1 MNNNIMSNSYQKT
14 ILLDCNRKNSLEYD
28 ASVLSDS
35 KSIFTNRLGDGL
47 KLNAGDQVSV
57 QSAYVSSIGAG
68 GEVIEFTGKHTGL
81 EYTLQETQ
89 INGSGNACNTIEG
102 FEETFTQNVSK
113 TFEVKDNEANIEMNF
128 YKNLNGEQYFNLPRR
143 FDKLYEEDAS
153 NADYA
158 KIFTEENTSANGA
171 TVELEFTSDPTT
183 GVNSDRYDLLEIL
196 CTADYHYNNQLGT
209 QSRFVYKNDNSKA
222 LLFTRDGIKYYN
234 NASAT
239 DQLNTSYVPPWTH
252 KYIPFKKI
260 VNLKTDIGFDSPSN
274 IASTLTSQLQSSTP
288 AEKITLKLKSPLGLP
303 AFEDVNVINDS
314 PLSIKNESPTFQTF
328 AAANPH
334 FVTKTNFEK
343 FISTVPAD
351 ILTQESLEYY
361 NSFQTIGV
369 LRPELFIAGR
379 DLHGEYSASF
389 NHITR
394 GRGIFELKIPV
405 SASLSSTDSAITK
418 LNTSRVG
425 LLVTNLLWENSD
437 TNDLQGV
444 PMLKRFKRLF
454 EAQKLYPE
462 LFDFS
467 NNASIT
473 SKYAAMNQN
482 NASIVFKELN
492 ASNARI
498 LHGNTAIFSQPDNVF
513 AALLAGIQATPTN
526 VLGDD
531 NMKTY
536 YKFTFPVVSQPEGW
550 DMRSAPLF
558 LFYDEDKKDVFND
571 DLWEWDKREVA
582 YDNLCYGFAKR
593 YRHTDGQDYIA
604 LTTERLGGIPEAL
617 NASYGFYNYNNDNN
631 SSNTFRQM
639 LQTGTGTTR
648 QQPFKFGW
656 DYHANAY
663 GNRFVSLYTGQLRQS
678 AFTNSSNTQS
688 RTRLI
693 IDGNS
698 TQANI
703 IPLTYVGAQA
713 PLVNFDSVS
722 TRFNFSDLYTPE
734 YIGGQF
740 DSNQILGSKKSAS
753 LVPGAAT
760 AGAEVYK
767 INKVL
772 SRFTYCPDMLPYIE
786 IININNEHNQTTI
799 PPNTNLSMFEVF
811 DSHSGVVISN
821 FGLTEA
827 QWESSLWKILGFE
840 YNQFNGNTNNLQKRI
855 QTTDKPNTNLITTNA
870 QVNNAEIEEY
880 YVNPYGSIAFK
891 PLLPTPYYVPSN
903 FINAS
908 GGSVNL
914 YPTISINSKSSKI
927 KATSLPIKSSRPYY
941 LIKSDIINDTHY
953 IGNRNGINLPVCAVV
968 NKVNGYSDAFT
979 LENSDISFTVTK
991 PYVINTIKTVIADPD
1006 GTEATVDE
1014 SSGVIYKIVKNIQ
1027 ADLNVAETI
1036 ANNRP

>member
-1 MNNNIMSNSYQKT
+1 MNNNIMTSYQKT

-47 KLNAGDQVSV
+47 KLNVGDQVSV

-68 GEVIEFTGKHTGL
+68 GEVIEFTGKNTGL
-81 EYTLQETQ
+81 KYTLQETQ

-102 FEETFTQNVSK
+102 FEETFTENVSK
-113 TFEVKDNEANIEMNF
+113 TFEVKDNEANLEINF

-143 FDKLYEEDAS
+143 FDKAIPEETDS
-153 NADYA
+153 NEYVN
-158 KIFTEENTSANGA
+158 IFTNENTSGNGA
-171 TVELEFTSDPTT
+171 TVESTFTFAGS
-183 GVNSDRYDLLEIL
+183 GNSLRYDLLEIL

-209 QSRFVYKNDNSKA
+209 SSRFVYKNDNSKA

-252 KYIPFKKI
+252 KYLPFKKI
-260 VNLKTDIGFDSPSN
+260 VNLKTDVGFDSPSN
-274 IASTLTSQLQSSTP
+274 VASTLTGQLQSSTP
-288 AEKITLKLKSPLGLP
+288 AEKISIKLRAPSGQT
-303 AFEDVNVINDS
+303 AFSDFNVINNS
-314 PLSIKNESPTFQTF
+314 PISIKNESPTFQTF
-328 AAANPH
+328 SAANPH
-334 FVTKTNFEK
+334 FVSKTNFED
-343 FISTVPAD
+343 FVSYTSAS
-351 ILTQESLEYY
+351 ILTEKSLEYY

-369 LRPELFIAGR
+369 LRPELFTAGR

-389 NHITR
+389 NHTTR
-394 GRGIFELKIPV
+394 ARGIFELKIPI
-405 SASLSSTDSAITK
+405 SASLASTDSVITK

-444 PMLKRFKRLF
+444 PMLKRFKKLF

-492 ASNARI
+492 ATNARI
-498 LHGNTAIFSQPDNVF
+498 LHGNTAIFSQPDNAF
-513 AALLAGIQATPTN
+513 ALLLAGLRVTPTN

-531 NMKTY
+531 NLKTY
-536 YKFTFPVVSQPEGW
+536 YQFAFPPRSQPEGW

-558 LFYDEDKKDVFND
+558 LFYDEDKKDIFNN
-571 DLWEWDKREVA
+571 DLFEWDKREVA

-593 YRHTDGQDYIA
+593 YRHSDGKDYIA

-631 SSNTFRQM
+631 SSNSYRQM
-639 LQTGTGTTR
+639 LQTGTGNLIR
-648 QQPFKFGW
+648 QPFKFGW

-663 GNRFVSLYTGQLRQS
+663 GNRFINLYTGQLRQT
-678 AFTNSSNTQS
+678 AFTNSSSTKS
-688 RTRLI
+688 AVRLI
-693 IDGNS
+693 EDIIQ
-698 TQANI
+698 TEANI
-703 IPLTYVGAQA
+703 IPLTYVGAQN
-713 PLVNFDSVS
+713 PLINFDSVS

-734 YIGGQF
+734 YVEGQY
-740 DSNQILGSKKSAS
+740 DSGMIISNKKNAS
-753 LVPGAAT
+753 YLVPSAAT
-760 AGAEVYK
+760 PGQQVYK

-772 SRFTYCPDMLPYIE
+772 SRYTFCPDMLPYIE
-786 IININNEHNQTTI
+786 LINIGDAFIQTTI

-811 DSHSGVVISN
+811 DSHSGICLSN

-840 YNQFNGNTNNLQKRI
+840 YNQFNNNTNNLQKRI
-855 QTTDKPNTNLITTNA
+855 QTTDKPNTNLVTTNA

-880 YVNPYGSIAFK
+880 YVNPYGSISFK
-891 PLLPTPYYVPSN
+891 PMLPTPFYVPSDS
-903 FINAS
+903 FGDSAS
-908 GGSVNL
+908 SVNI
-914 YPTISINSKSSKI
+914 YPVINIESKSSKI
-927 KATSLPIKSSRPYY
+927 KASSLPIKSSRPYY

-953 IGNRNGINLPVCAVV
+953 IGNRNGINLPVAAVV

-991 PYVINTIKTVIADPD
+991 PYVINTIKTVIVDPD
-1006 GTEATVDE
+1006 GTAATVDE

-1027 ADLNVAETI
+1027 ADLNVAQTI